1 MWLGDQEEE
10 ESPEDGVRIFD
21 AQAADCLFAQGVSFY
36 PSVHPDFLSKGGDL
50 SIDIMERCG
59 NYRSETIPR
68 VANRLVLIKDRM
80 PFYFLSARRGG
91 AKRNPIALV
100 FIFVQK

>member
-1 MWLGDQEEE
+1 MWLEQRQQE
-10 ESPEDGVRIFD
+10 SAEDGVRIFD

-50 SIDIMERCG
+50 SVDIMERCG

-68 VANRLVLIKDRM
+68 IANRLVLIKDRM
-80 PFYFLSARRGG
+80 PFYFLSTRPEGLSH
-91 AKRNPIALV
+91 NPIAIIFT
-100 FIFVQK
+100 FIQK

>member
-1 MWLGDQEEE
+1 MWLDQDEDEDAN
-10 ESPEDGVRIFD
+10 DGVRIFD
-21 AQAADCLFAQGVSFY
+21 SQAADCLFAQGVSFY

-50 SIDIMERCG
+50 SVDISERCG
-59 NYRSETIPR
+59 NYRSEIIPR

-80 PFYFLSARRGG
+80 PFYFVANRTNGL
-91 AKRNPIALV
+91 KQNPIALV